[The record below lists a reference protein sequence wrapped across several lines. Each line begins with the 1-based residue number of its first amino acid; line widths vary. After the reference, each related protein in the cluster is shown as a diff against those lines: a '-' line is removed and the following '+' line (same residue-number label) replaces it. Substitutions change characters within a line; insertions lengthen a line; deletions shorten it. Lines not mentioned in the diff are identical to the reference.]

1 MLAITGGK
9 GGTGT
14 TTTALGLGVAL
25 DGPTLVVDGDW
36 AVPDLHRLAGVTRHG
51 DDPPPEP
58 DALWRTAT
66 PLPDRHTRAG
76 PDPEPPPD
84 DESTDTTPPEQ
95 KAPTT
100 SHDTRPGQ
108 TRILAPPADTDA
120 TDRAAWFRRCRQTD
134 ARVLV
139 DCPSGVGSP
148 TATPLRVADGTI
160 PVTTACAPAV
170 RDTRK
175 TTRAATALGT
185 PTVATVVTRARTVP
199 PPLARSDTGPS
210 VTVPVVAA
218 PVLQSTAVRS
228 AYDGLADRLAATD
241 ADHWV

>member
-25 DGPTLVVDGDW
+25 AGPTLVVDGDW

-51 DDPPPEP
+51 DDPPPDSE
-58 DALWRTAT
+58 ALWRTAT
-66 PLPDRHTRAG
+66 PASARHTRVNAG
-76 PDPEPPPD
+76 PDSPPD
-84 DESTDTTPPEQ
+84 DE
-95 KAPTT
+95 
-100 SHDTRPGQ
+100 DTRSGG
-108 TRILAPPADTDA
+108 TRVLAPPADTDA
-120 TDRAAWFRRCRQTD
+120 TDRKAWFRGCRRTD

-139 DCPSGVGSP
+139 DCPSGVGPP
-148 TATPLRVADGTI
+148 TATLLRIADGTI

-175 TTRAATALGT
+175 TTRAAAALGT

-199 PPLARSDTGPS
+199 PPLARADAGPS
-210 VTVPVVAA
+210 VTVPAVAA
-218 PVLQSTAVRS
+218 PVLQTPSVRA